1 MYVCT
6 HDHLIYMHYK
16 RLTEE
21 EDAAR
26 ALSPSDE
33 IEQLKEKNQM
43 LSAVLATHQIAIWEY
58 DFLTE
63 SYLFPDEYF
72 QILGL
77 EKAGIHYNNMDEL
90 SHFVHPEDKPFISSA
105 MFKEKIKNCSEG
117 DAVTLRC
124 IGKHG
129 ETIWLEDRFFSL
141 LKDKMGNPVKLRSY
155 AVNVTSQ
162 REKEL
167 KIRQLEERNRKVI
180 EALPEFIFI
189 FTDNFFLTDVLIA
202 NDSNLLHPIN
212 QLKGA
217 DGRDIYSPEVSEL
230 FLQNIHECLKDGEL
244 KEIEYPLD
252 VEGEKRHYF
261 QARIV
266 PFEENKVLALIHDI
280 TQRVEHAN
288 ELVEA
293 KQRAEESDR
302 MKSVFLANM
311 SHEIRTPLNA
321 IVGFSEIVAMTEN
334 QQEKEEYVQIIQ
346 QNSNLLLQLIN
357 DILDLSRIESG
368 KSEMHLQPTDM
379 TAMLEEVGKVHNL
392 KMRYGIELKIEHP
405 DKEIWTM
412 TDRNRVTQVLFNFLS
427 NAIKNTDG
435 GSITLGMSVENEWLK
450 LYVKDTGCGIPSDK
464 LVKIFTHFEKVNEF
478 AQGTGL
484 GLPICKSIIDRLG
497 GRVEVESELGKGSTF
512 SFYLPMYDINQ
523 KGTYENSLNKSGKKR
538 KKILVAEDVESNYM
552 QINALLN
559 KDYTISWVRNGEEA
573 VNSFLR
579 ERPDMILMDIRM
591 PVMNGVDAI
600 TKIRSISVDIPIIAV
615 TANAFLIEQQQA
627 LAAGCNDVVA
637 KPYSYEQL
645 REKVEKYI

>member
-1 MYVCT
+1 
-6 HDHLIYMHYK
+6 MHCNK
-16 RLTEE
+16 QTEE
-21 EDAAR
+21 VTTQ
-26 ALSPSDE
+26 ALSQSDE
-33 IEQLKEKNQM
+33 IARLNEKIQM

-58 DFLTE
+58 DFSTGAF
-63 SYLFPDEYF
+63 LFPDEYF

-77 EKAGIHYNNMDEL
+77 DKAGIHYQNMHEFYK
-90 SHFVHPEDKPFISSA
+90 FVHPDDKPFVSPEIFNQK
-105 MFKEKIKNCSEG
+105 MNDFREG
-117 DAVTLRC
+117 DTITVRC
-124 IGKHG
+124 VGKHG
-129 ETIWLEDRFFSL
+129 EVIWLEDRFFSI
-141 LKDKMGNPVKLRSY
+141 LKSKNGTPVKLRSY

-189 FTDNFFLTDVLIA
+189 FDDNFFLTDVFIA
-202 NDSNLLHPIN
+202 DDSTLLHPIE
-212 QLKGA
+212 QLRGE
-217 DGRDIYSPEVSEL
+217 DGRNIYSPEVSEL
-230 FLQNIHECLKDGEL
+230 FIHNIHECLIDGQL

-252 VEGEKRHYF
+252 VEGKERHYF

-266 PFEENKVLALIHDI
+266 PFEDNKILALIHDI

-321 IVGFSEIVAMTEN
+321 IVGFSEIIAMTEN
-334 QQEKEEYVQIIQ
+334 REEKEEYIRIIR

-379 TAMLEEVGKVHNL
+379 SAMLEEVGKVHNL
-392 KMRYGIELKIEHP
+392 KMRYGIELKIERP
-405 DKEIWTM
+405 DKEVWTM
-412 TDRNRVTQVLFNFLS
+412 TDKNRVTQVLFNFLS
-427 NAIKNTDG
+427 NAIKNTDE
-435 GSITLGMSVENEWLK
+435 GSITLGMTADDEWLK
-450 LYVKDTGCGIPSDK
+450 LYVKDTGHGIPSDK
-464 LVKIFTHFEKVNEF
+464 LPKIFTHFEKVNEF

-497 GRVEVESELGKGSTF
+497 GRIEVESELGKGSTF
-512 SFYLPMYDINQ
+512 SFYLPFYDVNEEGAYQ
-523 KGTYENSLNKSGKKR
+523 CTSGKAGTKR
-538 KKILVAEDVESNYM
+538 KKILVAEDIESNYM

-559 KDYTISWVRNGEEA
+559 KDYIISWVRNGEEA

-579 ERPDMILMDIRM
+579 ERPDLILMDIRM

-627 LAAGCNDVVA
+627 LAAGCNAVVA

-645 REKVEKYI
+645 REKVEKYIL

>member
-1 MYVCT
+1 
-6 HDHLIYMHYK
+6 MHCNK
-16 RLTEE
+16 PIEE
-21 EDAAR
+21 VEDQ
-26 ALSPSDE
+26 ALSLSDE
-33 IEQLKEKNQM
+33 IALLNEKIQM

-58 DFLTE
+58 NFTTE
-63 SYLFPDEYF
+63 TFLFPEEYF

-77 EKAGIHYNNMDEL
+77 DKAGIHYQNMKEFYE
-90 SHFVHPEDKPFISSA
+90 FVHPDDKPFVSPEIFSRK
-105 MFKEKIKNCSEG
+105 MNDFREG
-117 DAVTLRC
+117 DAITVRC
-124 IGKHG
+124 VGKHG
-129 ETIWLEDRFFSL
+129 EVIWLEDRFFSI
-141 LKDKMGNPVKLRSY
+141 LKDKNGTPVKLRSY

-189 FTDNFFLTDVLIA
+189 FDANFFITDVLIA
-202 NDSNLLHPIN
+202 DVSTLLHPIEELRGN
-212 QLKGA
+212 
-217 DGRDIYSPEVSEL
+217 DGRNVYSPEVSEL
-230 FLQNIHECLKDGEL
+230 FIQNIRECLIDDQL

-252 VEGEKRHYF
+252 VEGKERHYF

-266 PFEENKVLALIHDI
+266 PFEDNKVLALIHDI

-321 IVGFSEIVAMTEN
+321 IVGFSEIIAMTEN
-334 QQEKEEYVQIIQ
+334 QKEKEEYIQIIQ
-346 QNSNLLLQLIN
+346 QNSNMLLQLIN

-368 KSEMHLQPTDM
+368 KSEMHLQPTNM
-379 TAMLEEVGKVHNL
+379 SAILEEVGKVHNL
-392 KMRYGIELKIEHP
+392 KMRYGIGLKIERP
-405 DKEIWTM
+405 DMEVWTM

-427 NAIKNTDG
+427 NAIKNTDE
-435 GSITLGMSVENEWLK
+435 GSITLGLDIGDDWLK
-450 LYVKDTGCGIPSDK
+450 LYVRDTGCGIPADK
-464 LVKIFTHFEKVNEF
+464 LTKIFSHFEKVNEF

-512 SFYLPMYDINQ
+512 SFYLPFYDVNK
-523 KGTYENSLNKSGKKR
+523 KGTYKCSSGKPGKER
-538 KKILVAEDVESNYM
+538 KKILVAEDIESNYM

-559 KDYTISWVRNGEEA
+559 KDYIISWVRNGEEA

-579 ERPDMILMDIRM
+579 ERPDLILMDIRM

-600 TKIRSISVDIPIIAV
+600 TKIRSISIDIPIIAV

-627 LAAGCNDVVA
+627 LAAGCNDIVA

-645 REKVEKYI
+645 REKVEKYIVRN

>member
-1 MYVCT
+1 MNCNKAT
-6 HDHLIYMHYK
+6 QEIAT
-16 RLTEE
+16 RS
-21 EDAAR
+21 
-26 ALSPSDE
+26 LSPSDE
-33 IEQLKEKNQM
+33 IEQLKEKIQM
-43 LSAVLATHQIAIWEY
+43 LSAALATHQIAIWEY
-58 DFLTE
+58 DYQTGTFLFTE
-63 SYLFPDEYF
+63 EYF
-72 QILGL
+72 RILGL
-77 EKAGIHYNNMDEL
+77 DKAGIRFKNIEEFFPFL
-90 SHFVHPEDKPFISSA
+90 HPEDRVFISTDI
-105 MFKEKIKNCSEG
+105 FKEKIQKCREG
-117 DAVTLRC
+117 DMLTLRC
-124 IGKHG
+124 IGKNG
-129 ETIWLEDRFFSL
+129 KVIWLEDHFFSV
-141 LKDKMGNPVKLRSY
+141 LKDGNGKPLRVRSY
-155 AVNVTSQ
+155 TVNITSQ

-167 KIRQLEERNRKVI
+167 KIRKLEERNRKVI

-189 FTDNFFLTDVLIA
+189 FDENFFIKDVLIA
-202 NDSNLLHPIN
+202 DDSTLLHPID
-212 QLKGA
+212 QLRGG
-217 DGRDIYSPEVSEL
+217 DGRNIYSPEVCDL
-230 FLQNIHECLKDGEL
+230 FMENIRECLVDGKL

-252 VEGEKRHYF
+252 VEGLERHYF

-266 PFEENKVLALIHDI
+266 PFEDNQVLALIHDI
-280 TQRVEHAN
+280 TQRVKRAN

-321 IVGFSEIVAMTEN
+321 IVGFSEIVAMTEDPK
-334 QQEKEEYVQIIQ
+334 EKEEYVQIIQ

-368 KSEMHLQPTDM
+368 KSEMHLDPTDLS
-379 TAMLEEVGKVHNL
+379 AVLEEVGKVHNL
-392 KMRYGIELKIEHP
+392 KMRYGIELKTELP
-405 DKEIWTM
+405 EKAIWTM

-427 NAIKNTDG
+427 NAIKNTES
-435 GSITLGMSVENEWLK
+435 GSITLGMSVEGEWLK
-450 LYVKDTGCGIPSDK
+450 CYVKDTGCGIPKDK
-464 LVKIFTHFEKVNEF
+464 ISKIFSHFEKVNEF

-512 SFYLPMYDINQ
+512 SFYLPYYNIHA
-523 KGTYENSLNKSGKKR
+523 KGTYESSSGKKR
-538 KKILVAEDVESNYM
+538 KKILVAEDIESNYM
-552 QINALLN
+552 QINALLS

-591 PVMNGVDAI
+591 PVMNGVEAI

-645 REKVEKYI
+645 REKVEKYIV

>member
-1 MYVCT
+1 M
-6 HDHLIYMHYK
+6 
-16 RLTEE
+16 
-21 EDAAR
+21 
-26 ALSPSDE
+26 
-33 IEQLKEKNQM
+33 
-43 LSAVLATHQIAIWEY
+43 
-58 DFLTE
+58 
-63 SYLFPDEYF
+63 
-72 QILGL
+72 
-77 EKAGIHYNNMDEL
+77 
-90 SHFVHPEDKPFISSA
+90 
-105 MFKEKIKNCSEG
+105 
-117 DAVTLRC
+117 RC

-129 ETIWLEDRFFSL
+129 EVIWLEDRFFSIQ
-141 LKDKMGNPVKLRSY
+141 KDKNGKPLKLHSY

-162 REKEL
+162 REKEQ
-167 KIRQLEERNRKVI
+167 KIKQLEERNRKVI

-189 FTDNFFLTDVLIA
+189 FDDHFFITDVLIA
-202 NDSNLLHPIN
+202 NDSVLLHPIN
-212 QLKGA
+212 QLMGG
-217 DGRDIYSPEVSEL
+217 DGRTIYSPEVSEL
-230 FLQNIHECLKDGEL
+230 FIQNIHECLADGQL

-252 VEGEKRHYF
+252 VEGKKRHYF

-266 PFEENKVLALIHDI
+266 PFENNKVLALIHDI
-280 TQRVEHAN
+280 TTRVEHAN

-334 QQEKEEYVQIIQ
+334 KEEKEEYVQIIQ

-379 TAMLEEVGKVHNL
+379 TTLLEEVGKVHNL

-435 GSITLGMSVENEWLK
+435 GSITLGMSVEDEWLK
-450 LYVKDTGCGIPSDK
+450 LYVRDTGNGIPSDK
-464 LVKIFTHFEKVNEF
+464 LMKIFTHFEKVNEF

-484 GLPICKSIIDRLG
+484 GLPICKSIIDHLG

-512 SFYLPMYDINQ
+512 SFYLPLYDINEME
-523 KGTYENSLNKSGKKR
+523 TYENSPNKSGKKR
-538 KKILVAEDVESNYM
+538 KRILVAEDVESNYM

-559 KDYTISWVRNGEEA
+559 KDYTISWVRNGKEA

-579 ERPDMILMDIRM
+579 DRPDLILMDIRM

>member
-1 MYVCT
+1 MQCN
-6 HDHLIYMHYK
+6 K
-16 RLTEE
+16 QTEE
-21 EDAAR
+21 IVEQA
-26 ALSPSDE
+26 PSTTEE
-33 IEQLKEKNQM
+33 IVLLNEKIQM
-43 LSAVLATHQIAIWEY
+43 LNAVLASHQIAIWEY
-58 DFLTE
+58 DFLTGTF
-63 SYLFPDEYF
+63 LFTDEYF
-72 QILGL
+72 RILGL
-77 EKAGIHYNNMDEL
+77 DKVGIYYQNIEEFAQ
-90 SHFVHPEDKPFISSA
+90 FVHPEDRSVASPEIFR
-105 MFKEKIKNCSEG
+105 EKIKDCRE
-117 DAVTLRC
+117 
-124 IGKHG
+124 G
-129 ETIWLEDRFFSL
+129 ETLTVRCVGQNGEIIWLEDRFFSV
-141 LKDKMGNPVKLRSY
+141 LKDKAGKAVKLRSY
-155 AVNVTSQ
+155 AVNVSSQ
-162 REKEL
+162 HEKEV

-189 FTDNFFLTDVLIA
+189 FDDNFFITDVFIA
-202 NDSNLLHPIN
+202 DDSTLLHPIEE
-212 QLKGA
+212 LRGG
-217 DGRDIYSPEVSEL
+217 DGRDVYSPEVSDL
-230 FLQNIHECLKDGEL
+230 FIQNIRECLEDGQL

-252 VEGEKRHYF
+252 VEGLERHYF

-266 PFEENKVLALIHDI
+266 PFEDNKVLALIHDI
-280 TQRVEHAN
+280 TKRVEHAN

-321 IVGFSEIVAMTEN
+321 IVGFSEIVAMTES
-334 QQEKEEYVQIIQ
+334 QEEKNEYVQIIQ

-379 TAMLEEVGKVHNL
+379 SAVIEEVGKVHNL

-405 DKEIWTM
+405 DMEVWTM

-435 GSITLGMSVENEWLK
+435 GSITLGMKADEEWLK
-450 LYVKDTGCGIPSDK
+450 LYVKDTGCGIPAEK
-464 LVKIFTHFEKVNEF
+464 LPKIFTRFEKVNEF

-484 GLPICKSIIDRLG
+484 GLPICKSIIERLG
-497 GRVEVESELGKGSTF
+497 GRVEVESELGTGSTF
-512 SFYLPMYDINQ
+512 SFYLPFYDIDE
-523 KGTYENSLNKSGKKR
+523 GESYESYPNRGGQKR
-538 KKILVAEDVESNYM
+538 KKILVAEDIESNYM

-579 ERPDMILMDIRM
+579 ERPDLILMDIRM

-600 TKIRSISVDIPIIAV
+600 AKIRSISVDMPIIAV

-627 LAAGCNDVVA
+627 LAAGCNDIVA

-645 REKVEKYI
+645 REKVEKYIS

>member
-21 EDAAR
+21 EDAAQ

-90 SHFVHPEDKPFISSA
+90 SLFVHPEDKPFISSTI
-105 MFKEKIKNCSEG
+105 FKEKIKNCCEG
-117 DAVTLRC
+117 DAITLRC

-230 FLQNIHECLKDGEL
+230 FLQNIHECLTDGKL

-252 VEGEKRHYF
+252 VEGEERHYF

>member
-1 MYVCT
+1 MFAY
-6 HDHLIYMHYK
+6 IIIFYYMNCNK
-16 RLTEE
+16 PTKEI
-21 EDAAR
+21 ATPV
-26 ALSPSDE
+26 LSPTDE
-33 IEQLKEKNQM
+33 IAQLNEKVQM
-43 LSAVLATHQIAIWEY
+43 LKAVLASHQIAIWEY
-58 DFLTE
+58 DFPTE
-63 SYLFPDEYF
+63 SFLFPDEYF
-72 QILGL
+72 RILGL
-77 EKAGIHYNNMDEL
+77 EKAGIHYQNMDEL
-90 SHFVHPEDKPFISSA
+90 SRFVHPDDKAFISSEK
-105 MFKEKIKNCSEG
+105 FKEKIKNCSES
-117 DAVTLRC
+117 DMVTLRC
-124 IGKHG
+124 IGNHG
-129 ETIWLEDRFFSL
+129 EIIWLEDHFFSI
-141 LKDKMGNPVKLRSY
+141 LKDEKGNPMKLRSY

-167 KIRQLEERNRKVI
+167 KIRQLEERNRKII

-189 FTDNFFLTDVLIA
+189 FDDNFFITDVLIA
-202 NDSNLLHPIN
+202 NDSILLHPID
-212 QLKGA
+212 QLLGE
-217 DGRDIYSPEVSEL
+217 DGRKIYSPEVSDL
-230 FLQNIHECLKDGEL
+230 FVQNIRECLNDGLL
-244 KEIEYPLD
+244 KEIEYPLE
-252 VEGEKRHYF
+252 VEGKEKHYF

-266 PFEENKVLALIHDI
+266 PFEGNKVLALIHDI

-321 IVGFSEIVAMTEN
+321 IVGFSEIIAVTEN
-334 QQEKEEYVQIIQ
+334 QEEKDEYVQIIQ

-379 TAMLEEVGKVHNL
+379 SAMLEEVGKVHNL
-392 KMRYGIELKIEHP
+392 KMRYGIELKIERP
-405 DKEIWTM
+405 DMEVWTM

-435 GSITLGMSVENEWLK
+435 GSITLGMSIENEWLK
-450 LYVKDTGCGIPSDK
+450 LYVKDTGCGIPANKIS
-464 LVKIFTHFEKVNEF
+464 KIFTHFEKVNEF

-497 GRVEVESELGKGSTF
+497 GRIEVESELGKGSTF
-512 SFYLPMYDINQ
+512 AFYLPLYDINE
-523 KGTYENSLNKSGKKR
+523 KENYESRPSISGNKR
-538 KKILVAEDVESNYM
+538 KKILVAEDIESNYM
-552 QINALLN
+552 QIYALLN

-579 ERPDMILMDIRM
+579 ERPDLILMDIRM

-600 TKIRSISVDIPIIAV
+600 AKIRSISIDIPIIAV

-637 KPYSYEQL
+637 KPYTYELL
-645 REKVEKYI
+645 REKVEKYLK

>member
-6 HDHLIYMHYK
+6 YHHPLYMYSK
-16 RLTEE
+16 EQAEE
-21 EDAAR
+21 VVNQ
-26 ALSPSDE
+26 ALSPSEE
-33 IEQLKEKNQM
+33 IAQLNEKIQM
-43 LSAVLATHQIAIWEY
+43 LGAVLATHQIAIWEY

-63 SYLFPDEYF
+63 TFLFSDDYF
-72 QILGL
+72 RILGL
-77 EKAGIHYNNMDEL
+77 DKAGIHYQNMEEL
-90 SHFVHPEDKPFISSA
+90 FEFVHPDDRSVASPDIFQQKMDSFR
-105 MFKEKIKNCSEG
+105 EKDVIT
-117 DAVTLRC
+117 VRC

-129 ETIWLEDRFFSL
+129 EVIWLEDRFFSIR
-141 LKDKMGNPVKLRSY
+141 KDKNGRPLKLYSY

-162 REKEL
+162 HEKEQ
-167 KIRQLEERNRKVI
+167 KIKQLEERNRKVI

-189 FTDNFFLTDVLIA
+189 FDDHFFITDVLIA
-202 NDSNLLHPIN
+202 NDSVLLHPIN
-212 QLKGA
+212 QLMGG
-217 DGRDIYSPEVSEL
+217 DGHTIYSPEVSEL
-230 FLQNIHECLKDGEL
+230 FIQNIHECLVDGQL

-252 VEGEKRHYF
+252 VEGKKRHYF

-266 PFEENKVLALIHDI
+266 PFEDNKVLALIHDI
-280 TQRVEHAN
+280 TTRVEHAN

-334 QQEKEEYVQIIQ
+334 KEEKEEYVQIIQ

-379 TAMLEEVGKVHNL
+379 TTLLEEVGKVHNL

-405 DKEIWTM
+405 DEEIWTM

-427 NAIKNTDG
+427 NAIKNTEG
-435 GSITLGMSVENEWLK
+435 GSITLGMSVEDEWLK
-450 LYVKDTGCGIPSDK
+450 LYVRDTGNGIPSDK
-464 LVKIFTHFEKVNEF
+464 LMKIFTHFEKVNEF

-512 SFYLPMYDINQ
+512 SFYLPLYDINE
-523 KGTYENSLNKSGKKR
+523 KETYENSPNKSGKKR
-538 KKILVAEDVESNYM
+538 KRILVAEDVESNYM

-579 ERPDMILMDIRM
+579 DRPDLILMDIRM